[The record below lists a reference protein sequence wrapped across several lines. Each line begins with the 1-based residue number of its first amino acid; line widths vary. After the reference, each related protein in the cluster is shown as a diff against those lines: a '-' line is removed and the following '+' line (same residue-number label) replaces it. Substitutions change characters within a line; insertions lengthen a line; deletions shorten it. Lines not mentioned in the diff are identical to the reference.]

1 MKNYSAYLFDMD
13 GTLVNSEKY
22 KGRALSEACLM
33 FGGKV
38 DVNVYKM
45 VMGESWHIVTSH
57 FFNSANIEPNQDEF
71 NSEFNKI
78 YKKLLIEN
86 LALNPNVKEL
96 ILKLADRNK
105 KMGVVSSAAAWSVNQ
120 ILNQLE
126 LSEYFD
132 VVINGQQVA
141 KHKPDPE
148 SYLMA
153 LEKLSFPGSEVLI
166 FEDSNAG
173 LKAARSANCDVI
185 AFQHEFNSMNDL
197 SLAIQVISDFNEI
210 IVQ

>member
-1 MKNYSAYLFDMD
+1 MD
-13 GTLVNSEKY
+13 GTLVNSERF
-22 KGRALSEACLM
+22 KGQALSEACLI
-33 FGGKV
+33 FGGNV

-45 VMGESWHIVTSH
+45 VMGESWNIVTSH
-57 FFNSANIEPNQDEF
+57 FFNSANIAPNQDEF
-71 NSEFNKI
+71 DSEFYKI
-78 YKKLLIEN
+78 YKKLLIDN
-86 LALNPNVKEL
+86 LALNPSAKEL
-96 ILKLADRNK
+96 ILELKDKNK
-105 KMGVVSSAAAWSVNQ
+105 KLGVVSSAAAWSVNQ

-132 VVINGQQVA
+132 VVINGQQVV

-153 LEKLSFPGSEVLI
+153 LEKLSLPASEVLI

-173 LKAARSANCDVI
+173 LKAAKSANCDVI

-197 SLAIQVISDFNEI
+197 SLAMQVISDFKEV
-210 IVQ
+210 IVK